1 MNFEPQYTPELE
13 EFRREVRT
21 WLDEN
26 LPSGLFEPADP
37 ADLTY
42 EQYQIRRELGRKLGE
57 KRWLWPMAP
66 VEYGGAGLT
75 VDYAVIL
82 EEELDRNELT
92 LPPYYDS
99 GGRLGGATILVW
111 GTEEQKKHF
120 LPPIFKGL
128 VRTWQLLSEPEA
140 GSDFANVK
148 TTAIR
153 DGEDYVINGQKI
165 FVGSSHGADQS
176 WMIAVTD
183 TAAPRHENVSWFMVP
198 MDVPG
203 ITVQPMELLISGGEG
218 GTGSGIKQ
226 TVYFDNVRVPSFNLI
241 GGENEGWNVAR
252 THLELEH
259 GTGGAVARNWLV
271 ERLFKYCKNTRRNGH
286 PLSNDPDVRDLLV
299 DIYIDAQVGRL
310 FGLRN
315 YAMRYS
321 GTPLSYEG
329 PQLPLHRKY
338 SGLRMGKAILEL
350 LGPYALSNDPRWGPE
365 DGHIEAHQRS
375 NIVAV
380 HPGGTAEI
388 LKVII
393 ARRIG
398 IGRATKEQ
406 AGVLHRQSP
415 DS

>member
-1 MNFEPQYTPELE
+1 MDFEPQYTPEQE
-13 EFRREVRT
+13 EFRREVRA

-26 LPSGLFEPADP
+26 VPTGLVEPADP
-37 ADLTY
+37 ADLSY
-42 EQYQIRRELGRKLGE
+42 EQYQTRRELGRELG
-57 KRWLWPMAP
+57 KKGWLWPMAP
-66 VEYGGAGLT
+66 IEYGGGGLSL
-75 VDYAVIL
+75 DHAVII
-82 EEELDRNELT
+82 EEELDWHELT

-99 GGRLGGATILVW
+99 GGRLGGSTILVW
-111 GTEEQKKHF
+111 GSEDQKRHF

-148 TTAIR
+148 TAAIR
-153 DGEDYVINGQKI
+153 DGSDYVINGQKI

-183 TAAPRHENVSWFMVP
+183 PSAARHENLSWFMVP
-198 MDVPG
+198 MDAPG

-241 GGENEGWNVAR
+241 GSENEGWKVAQ

-259 GTGGAVARNWLV
+259 GTGGVVARNWLV
-271 ERLFKYCKNTRRNGH
+271 ERLINYCKNTRRNGQ
-286 PLSNDPDVRDLLV
+286 PLSKDPDVRDLLV
-299 DIYIDAQVGRL
+299 DIYIDAQITRL

-321 GTPLSYEG
+321 GNPVTYEG
-329 PQLPLHRKY
+329 PQLPLQRKY

-350 LGPYALSNDPRWGPE
+350 LGPYALSKDPRWGPA

-375 NIVAV
+375 NVVAV

-388 LKVII
+388 LKVIM

-398 IGRATKEQ
+398 IGRATREQ
-406 AGVLHRQSP
+406 AGVLHHQSA